1 MILEHRSRIPDIHES
16 AYIAPN
22 AVVCGD
28 VRIGENSRVLFGAV
42 IVAEGGAV
50 EIGANCVIMEN
61 AVIRGAPRFP
71 TRLGDHILLGP
82 RAYLTGCT
90 VEDDVFLATGST
102 IFNGAHIGTR
112 AEVRINGVV
121 HLKSTLPPDS
131 TVPIGWVAVGDPAQI
146 LSPNEHERIWEIQGP
161 LNFPRTVFGLE
172 RARSG
177 STIMPEMTTRY
188 TRALGEHKEDRIL
201 EKRDASK

>member
-1 MILEHRSRIPDIHES
+1 MMLEHRSKIPRIHES

-22 AVVCGD
+22 AVICGD
-28 VRIGENSRVLFGAV
+28 VSIGENSQVLFGTV

-50 EIGANCVIMEN
+50 EIGAHCVIMEN

-71 TRLGDHILLGP
+71 TRLGNHILLGP
-82 RAYLTGCT
+82 RTYLTGCT

-102 IFNGAHIGTR
+102 IFNGAYIGTR
-112 AEVRINGVV
+112 TEVRINGVV

-146 LSPNEHERIWEIQGP
+146 LPPNEHERIWDIQGP

-177 STIMPEMTTRY
+177 RTIMPEMTTRY

-201 EKRDASK
+201 EKRDVS